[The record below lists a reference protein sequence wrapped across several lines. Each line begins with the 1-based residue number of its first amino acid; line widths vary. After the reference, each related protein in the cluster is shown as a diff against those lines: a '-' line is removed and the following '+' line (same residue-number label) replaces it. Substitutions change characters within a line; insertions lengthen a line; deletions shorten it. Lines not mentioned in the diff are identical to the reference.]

1 MNAPDRF
8 DVFYLPPGSQKMKIT
23 PDTKVQN
30 AATFE
35 ILREDHTM
43 GNVIR
48 HKLLQE
54 PQVIF
59 AGYKVPHPLEHN
71 VIIRVQTT
79 NETKPEAMV
88 AKALN
93 DLITEV
99 GYLRTK
105 FMEDLGRARALVI
118 PREQKSMIEQEPQ
131 IMQGIQQPTREP
143 ANTSVG
149 NTGGVV
155 RKEAL
160 ALSVEYLR
168 IFTVQAVIRATNEVK
183 DEVGGSLIR
192 LEVTHL
198 EKIAPQLSRD
208 F

>member
-1 MNAPDRF
+1 
-8 DVFYLPPGSQKMKIT
+8 MKIT

-35 ILREDHTM
+35 IFREDHTM

-59 AGYKVPHPLEHN
+59 AGYKIPHPLEHN

-105 FMEDLGRARALVI
+105 FMVH
-118 PREQKSMIEQEPQ
+118 K
-131 IMQGIQQPTREP
+131 
-143 ANTSVG
+143 
-149 NTGGVV
+149 
-155 RKEAL
+155 
-160 ALSVEYLR
+160 
-168 IFTVQAVIRATNEVK
+168 
-183 DEVGGSLIR
+183 
-192 LEVTHL
+192 
-198 EKIAPQLSRD
+198 
-208 F
+208 